1 METEQDVNNQPPKE
15 LQKMASFWVF
25 LMTQF
30 GDKGLIDK
38 ARMKWS
44 TGLCQTG
51 RALDYFDEI
60 ETILLCLSYPRDAD
74 MTMDKVIMGLKSH
87 IQTNFIGRNWVTLN
101 DLKDEVIHYDA
112 AHWEIN
118 KTQLEKDTKKTWTKN
133 EKGKEMVKT
142 AEVSRMGG
150 SGSGKGNGQEMKNRR
165 WLSPDE
171 FEECKKNFL
180 CSKCFSKG
188 KRIKGSAHFHPNH
201 LPQNTQKTAKIAAT
215 MAPEKTPPYVECL
228 SDTDCDEKPKN

>member
-1 METEQDVNNQPPKE
+1 
-15 LQKMASFWVF
+15 MANFWVF
-25 LMTQF
+25 FITQF

-51 RALDYFDEI
+51 RALEYFDKI
-60 ETILLCLSYPRDAD
+60 ETILLRLGYPRDAD
-74 MTMDKVIMGLKSH
+74 MTMDKVIMGLKPH
-87 IQTNFIGRNWVTLN
+87 IQTNFIGHNWVMLN

-118 KTQLEKDTKKTWTKN
+118 KNHTDNTKKTWTKSK
-133 EKGKEMVKT
+133 KGKEPAKT
-142 AEVSRMGG
+142 AEVSRMGR
-150 SGSGKGNGQEMKNRR
+150 SGSGKGTGNGQEMKDRR

-180 CSKCFSKG
+180 CFKCFGEG

-201 LPQNTQKTAKIAAT
+201 LPQNTPKTTKIAAT
-215 MAPEKTPPYVECL
+215 TASEKTPPYVECL
-228 SDTDCDEKPKN
+228 SDTDCNEKPKN